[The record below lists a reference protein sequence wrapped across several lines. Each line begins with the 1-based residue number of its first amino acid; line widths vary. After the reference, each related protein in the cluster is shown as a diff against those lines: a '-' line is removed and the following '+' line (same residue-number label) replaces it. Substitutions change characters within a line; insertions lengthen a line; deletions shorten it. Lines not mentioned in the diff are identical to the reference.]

1 MFIPG
6 CGNVLMLVLVFEYD
20 DEDENENEDEDDYKS
35 ERSRVL
41 RTIEQIYTRHRRVGE
56 LQRA

>member
-6 CGNVLMLVLVFEYD
+6 CGIVLMLVLVFEDD
-20 DEDENENEDEDDYKS
+20 DENEDDYKS